1 MLKLFLNNDLTI
13 SNIMIGIIIILGV
26 IVFYKFSKYL
36 FNNVFFQKSVDEP
49 VLKNLIKKPDDIQPL
64 NQ

>member
-1 MLKLFLNNDLTI
+1 MLKLFLNNDLTV
-13 SNIMIGIIIILGV
+13 SNIMFGIIIILGV